1 MPGAG
6 FSNVLGRKAPPD
18 RSALKPYW
26 GKLTVRNFRGGYG
39 NNGIMRSPFSAMAP
53 LDHVATR
60 YCGAGRR
67 HNGNLN
73 SGVLHVDPTWGA
85 RIRRRTA
92 RPSSNGCSSASDG
105 GISNSKRSLN
115 WHNKRANGA
124 RRWAWGCC
132 KSGSAKGTK
141 HGTVLGTL

>member
-53 LDHVATR
+53 LDHVSTL
-60 YCGAGRR
+60 CSISLWK
-67 HNGNLN
+67 NN
-73 SGVLHVDPTWGA
+73 
-85 RIRRRTA
+85 IRT
-92 RPSSNGCSSASDG
+92 
-105 GISNSKRSLN
+105 IY
-115 WHNKRANGA
+115 
-124 RRWAWGCC
+124 
-132 KSGSAKGTK
+132 
-141 HGTVLGTL
+141 